1 MNNGYIAD
9 IITQLTSN
17 AGNTEPTCP
26 LGTVVMADSM
36 HLGLVLAD
44 ASQRNFAM
52 KFTYVRFGATIA
64 AAGYCC
70 QWLYDATY
78 LSGTVTGTYTA
89 AAVYANAGI
98 SISAVATAG
107 LYGWIQSGGLN
118 GWAVTAAAAAVAIGD
133 VLYPTATNELTVAA
147 SDANR
152 MKRLAVAQR
161 VDADG
166 GALGVGLVMILPNA
180 AA

>member
-1 MNNGYIAD
+1 MNPYYAD
-9 IITQLTSN
+9 IMQQLTSN
-17 AGNTEPTCP
+17 AGNTEPTAP
-26 LGTVVMADSM
+26 LGTHVYCGSFQLSLA
-36 HLGLVLAD
+36 LAD
-44 ASQRNFAM
+44 ASQREFAM
-52 KFTYVRFGATIA
+52 RFTYVRFGATIA
-64 AAGYCC
+64 AAGYAC

-78 LSGTVTGTYTA
+78 LSGTVTGTFTA

-118 GWAVTAAAAAVAIGD
+118 GWAVTTAAAAVAIGD

-147 SDANR
+147 TDPNR
-152 MKRLAVAQR
+152 LKRLAVAQR

-180 AA
+180 NP

>member
-1 MNNGYIAD
+1 MTPYYAD

-17 AGNTEPTCP
+17 TGNTEPTCP
-26 LGTVVMADSM
+26 LGTHLYCGSYQ
-36 HLGLVLAD
+36 LGLALAD
-44 ASQRNFAM
+44 ASQREFM
-52 KFTYVRFGATIA
+52 MRFTYVRFGATIA
-64 AAGYCC
+64 AAGYAC
-70 QWLYDATY
+70 QWLYDSTY

-89 AAVYANAGI
+89 AAVYANAGF

-133 VLYPTATNELTVAA
+133 VLYPSATNELTVAA

-152 MKRLAVAQR
+152 LKRIAVAQR

-166 GALGVGLVMILPNA
+166 GALGVGLVMVLPNGNP
-180 AA
+180 